1 MTPPIAKLRAIV
13 AWCDWQYE
21 SWWLPADGRDP
32 TVGQIIELYYLCRR
46 FDVETPECLQE
57 EGGEARAAL
66 TRWVA
71 ARGEVARG

>member
-1 MTPPIAKLRAIV
+1 MTHPIAELRAIYV
-13 AWCDWQYE
+13 WCDHQNE
-21 SWWLPADGRDP
+21 DWWLPADGRDP
-32 TVGQIIELYYLCRR
+32 TVGQIIELYRLCRR

-57 EGGEARAAL
+57 EEGEARAAL